1 MHTPGRNTAY
11 PILLHQMLCH
21 GYPRGTIAAYRFTL
35 AGLIAA
41 GCLSLP
47 MSDQCVAQTST
58 LDSPSVPFE
67 LHPGIGTER
76 QQQWLAASLSDR
88 VRLAEQLG
96 EEGARGYARSRGWT
110 PLHDGTDRTMIHGPD
125 QVYRSGDGG
134 VHVVEAKGG
143 TGQLGKGYGHVQG
156 STEWAVESAKR
167 VLRNPAA
174 STAERESAR
183 AVLQAASKG
192 NLTVHVVRTSHVLG
206 EPSATVLE
214 QTATCTDDAARLA
227 QTALDDIGRIAS
239 HSADETGMLGGTLAQ
254 ATDDTANVTQEI
266 AKGAD
271 DVAHLAAEGGSWLKT
286 ASRTL
291 LVIGAAADGGFRI
304 YDGYKTEQAYAD
316 GTIDQQQREVSHC
329 RNAAGMATGWAGAT
343 ALGECGALGGGAI
356 GTMVCPGVGTVIG
369 SAVGGVSCG
378 IAGYFGGEWAGA
390 NAAAWAIHRVHAAGG
405 SIKAAWRYA
414 WGD

>member
-1 MHTPGRNTAY
+1 MHTPDCNNAY
-11 PILLHQMLCH
+11 PVLLHQMVCH
-21 GYPRGTIAAYRFTL
+21 AYPRGTTATSRLTLVGVIAV
-35 AGLIAA
+35 
-41 GCLSLP
+41 GCLFLQ
-47 MSDQCVAQTST
+47 MSDRCAAQTAT
-58 LDSPSVPFE
+58 LDSPAAPLTF
-67 LHPGIGTER
+67 HPGIGTER
-76 QQQWLAASLSDR
+76 QQQWLAASLNDR

-96 EEGARGYARSRGWT
+96 EEGARGYARSQGWA
-110 PLHDGTDRTMIHGPD
+110 PIHDGTDRTMIHGPD
-125 QVYRSGDGG
+125 QVYRSADGA

-143 TGQLGKGYGHVQG
+143 SGQLGQGYGHVQG

-167 VLRNPAA
+167 VLSNPAA

-183 AVLQAASKG
+183 AVLEAASRG

-206 EPSATVLE
+206 EPAATVLE
-214 QTATCTDDAARLA
+214 QTVTCTDDASRLA
-227 QTALDDIGRIAS
+227 QTALDDIGRIAA
-239 HSADETGMLGGTLAQ
+239 HSVDEASTLSGTLAR
-254 ATDDTANVTQEI
+254 ASDDTAKATQEI

-271 DVAHLAAEGGSWLKT
+271 DVAHFAAEGGSWLKT
-286 ASRTL
+286 AGRTL

-316 GTIDQQQREVSHC
+316 GAIDQQQREVSHC

-343 ALGECGALGGGAI
+343 ALGECGVLGGGAI
-356 GTMVCPGVGTVIG
+356 GTMVCPGIGTAIG

-390 NAAAWAIHRVHAAGG
+390 NTAAWAIHRVHAAGG